1 MCLHRMDGKRF
12 SLYHELHD
20 DPSEKTQK
28 KPHGSFEVIRCGSEH
43 DVNRVSEKALVKI
56 PSQTMVAFAVPDN
69 GLYSCSL
76 PKQFLLLCS
85 RII

>member
-12 SLYHELHD
+12 SLYHEPHD
-20 DPSEKTQK
+20 DPREKTQK
-28 KPHGSFEVIRCGSEH
+28 KPHGSCEVIRCGSEH

-56 PSQTMVAFAVPDN
+56 PSQTMIAFAVPDN

-76 PKQFLLLCS
+76 PKQFFLLCS